1 MKKEGSKFNN
11 KAFIGK
17 LIFLIIFIIIAII
30 LVIKLFPLMM
40 NLSTETGQIEFR
52 EKIRNMG
59 WSGIFL
65 LFGLQL
71 AQIVLIVLPGEP
83 LEVLAGMCYGTW
95 GGLLF
100 IFASVAITTT
110 SIYFL
115 TAKLGKSFL
124 YNFFSKEKIDK
135 IENSKL
141 LKNPT
146 TIETIMVILF
156 LIPGTP
162 KDLLTYIGALLP
174 IKPVKFI
181 LIATLARF
189 PSVISS
195 TMAGDTLTNGDWHI
209 TILIYVVTFLITGI
223 FLYFINKKN
232 KKESKEMM
240 DILK

>member
-1 MKKEGSKFNN
+1 MEKKSNK

-17 LIFLIIFIIIAII
+17 IIFLVVFLVAITI
-30 LVIKLFPLMM
+30 LVIKLFPFMM
-40 NLSTETGQIEFR
+40 NLSTEAGQIEFKD
-52 EKIRNMG
+52 KIRNMG
-59 WSGIFL
+59 FSGMFL

-71 AQIVLIVLPGEP
+71 AQIALIVLPGEP
-83 LEVLAGMCYGTW
+83 LEILAGMCYGTW

-100 IFASVAITTT
+100 IFISVAITTT
-110 SIYFL
+110 GIYFL

-146 TIETIMVILF
+146 TIETIMIILF

-174 IKPVKFI
+174 IKPLKFI

-195 TMAGDTLTNGDWHI
+195 TMAGDTLTSGDWHI
-209 TILIYVVTFLITGI
+209 TIIIYIVTFVITGI
-223 FLYFINKKN
+223 FLYCINKKN
-232 KKESKEMM
+232 KKVSKEMM